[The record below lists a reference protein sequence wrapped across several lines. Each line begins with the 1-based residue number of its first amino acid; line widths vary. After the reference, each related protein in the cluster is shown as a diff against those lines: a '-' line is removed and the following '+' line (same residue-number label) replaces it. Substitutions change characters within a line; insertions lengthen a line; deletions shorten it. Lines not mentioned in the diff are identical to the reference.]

1 MKLLLFVGVLAA
13 AYCYSLL
20 RTSDML
26 VGQVMQIHKTYNYVE
41 AHSEELAG
49 VTTQ

>member
-1 MKLLLFVGVLAA
+1 MKLLLIAGVLAA

-26 VGQVMQIHKTYNYVE
+26 VGQVMQIHKTYSYVG
-41 AHSEELAG
+41 AHADKLAG
-49 VTTQ
+49 ATNQ